1 MTRVCLERPALV
13 RVPELDR
20 LVLARRHAVVTIH
33 TVSAVTQVSV
43 SLCLNV
49 SSFPGIIKVISKL
62 P

>member
-20 LVLARRHAVVTIH
+20 LVLARRHAVVTVH

-43 SLCLNV
+43 SLFNCPHHVQGDL
-49 SSFPGIIKVISKL
+49 
-62 P
+62 